1 MRRKEHCD
9 AIRLGQTAKSAI
21 AEHVH
26 QHMELHNMDWGK
38 LKVIDRARN
47 NRERKIR
54 EAFHNEQLKPAIN
67 RDAGIDRSKT
77 WSAVL

>member
-1 MRRKEHCD
+1 MRLKKHCD
-9 AIRLGQTAKSAI
+9 GICLGQTAKSAI

-26 QHMELHNMDWGK
+26 QHMEPHDMDLGK
-38 LKVIDRARN
+38 WKVIDRVRN

-54 EAFHNEQLKPAIN
+54 EAFHIEQRKPAIN